1 MYQSLKFRFGVIL
14 ALALTPLLVFS
25 AWSSYYDYTQ
35 DLKLRKAVIQDAGI
49 LAVGEIIDTLDTS
62 KSLLLTTAQ
71 TITDENCETNLK
83 ILTESYMSVNNMALS
98 APDGQVLCSA
108 LPIVTNE
115 PGFEA
120 SKKISEDSPFYINTY
135 DFTPKI
141 ESMNKEVVIMSFG
154 HYEDGVLKKIMI
166 SNTNVSKITDIN
178 KRDILPNDVE
188 VSVFSSSGNVIIGP
202 KDFETSKKDIWIETI
217 KNTGLY
223 RGEITSKDNFLK
235 TITVLP
241 TREPEIFVA
250 LTAPKQS
257 LLDWNRV
264 DPFASSIVPFLAW
277 IFGFGATW
285 IATDKLLLRHLRRM
299 ERTTHSISNGAYE
312 ERLGDYN
319 NAPQQIQD
327 LAASFDGMLETLKA
341 RDKKITDSLD
351 EKESLLREIH
361 HRVKNNLQIIIS
373 LLNMQKR
380 RSKNEEFLIAIEKT
394 RNRVSTIALVHKAL
408 YESDDIR
415 RVDMT
420 LFLDQLVRQLSKT
433 LSINKN
439 KIQITTAIECAGREA
454 DQATPIG
461 LFIVE
466 AMTNIVEHKSLKDG
480 VISVRVS
487 EDNQTT
493 TVQVCDMGKILD
505 LPTVGS
511 KDSFALM
518 KGFARQLSG
527 KFSIIETPN
536 ERIAELSF
544 PLGS

>member
-1 MYQSLKFRFGVIL
+1 VYQSLKFRFGVIL

-178 KRDILPNDVE
+178 KRDILPDDVE
-188 VSVFSSSGNVIIGP
+188 VSVFSSTGNVIIGP

-277 IFGFGATW
+277 
-285 IATDKLLLRHLRRM
+285 
-299 ERTTHSISNGAYE
+299 
-312 ERLGDYN
+312 
-319 NAPQQIQD
+319 
-327 LAASFDGMLETLKA
+327 
-341 RDKKITDSLD
+341 
-351 EKESLLREIH
+351 LREIH

-480 VISVRVS
+480 IISVRVS

-511 KDSFALM
+511 KDSLALM

-527 KFSIIETPN
+527 KFSVIEGPN

-544 PLGS
+544 PLGA